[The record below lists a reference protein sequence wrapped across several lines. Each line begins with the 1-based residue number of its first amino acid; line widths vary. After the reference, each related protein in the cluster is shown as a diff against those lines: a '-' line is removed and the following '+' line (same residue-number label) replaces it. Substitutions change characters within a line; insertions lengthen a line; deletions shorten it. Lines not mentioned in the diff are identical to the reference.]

1 MDNGTEQSAQSCI
14 YSKLAQ
20 TAFDQLDAEGRH
32 AFIARQIAELVN
44 NVSSAL
50 NEIGCPCLSRKLLGI
65 RQGGENNGCA
75 LGPEDTGRPSLL
87 LTVRLAPLT
96 RALAD
101 AGYYD
106 YALMCV
112 ELAMS
117 MEPTWDLDLAKAYL
131 LLVLGDTE
139 EACEIYR
146 RAVKSWGRIP
156 DVEIR
161 RLAQLASN
169 HHEDDIVDI
178 YRQVV
183 LLQQKHSA

>member
-1 MDNGTEQSAQSCI
+1 LDNGTEQTAQSCI
-14 YSKLAQ
+14 YSKLAK

-32 AFIARQIAELVN
+32 EFIARQIADLVA
-44 NVSSAL
+44 NVSNAL
-50 NEIGCPCLSRKLLGI
+50 TEIGCPCLSQKLLGI
-65 RQGGENNGCA
+65 RQGGEDSACP
-75 LGPEDTGRPSLL
+75 LQPEDTSRPSLL
-87 LTVRLAPLT
+87 LTVKLAPLT

-131 LLVLGDTE
+131 LLILGDTE

-178 YRQVV
+178 YHQVV
-183 LLQQKHSA
+183 RLQGKHSA